1 MRIHKRSSNLIRS
14 LLALILS
21 LSMVIA
27 CAPVQMTA
35 YAADGSGAHNIAIAS
50 DRHGN
55 EEAVG
60 SAFAGM
66 PADMEYV
73 CLGGDMVD
81 KGAYDS
87 SMLLSEVQAVFGADE
102 SGNQIMSNKNV
113 SVLYGY
119 SHDANANDD
128 PGSNYGIRM
137 IMAVAGEV
145 RYTSMFNLNNLL
157 IRIAK

>member
-1 MRIHKRSSNLIRS
+1 MRIHKRSSNLIRL

-27 CAPVQMTA
+27 YAPVQMTA
-35 YAADGSGAHNIAIAS
+35 YAANGSGTHNIAIAT

-137 IMAVAGEV
+137 IMAEAGEV